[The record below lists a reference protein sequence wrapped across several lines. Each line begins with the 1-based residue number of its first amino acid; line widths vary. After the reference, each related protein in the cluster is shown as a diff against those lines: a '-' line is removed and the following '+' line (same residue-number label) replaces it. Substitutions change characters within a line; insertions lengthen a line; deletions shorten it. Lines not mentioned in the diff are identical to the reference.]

1 VDNSSPELFDDLSM
15 KKINC
20 CRTVTPNRRMMAKSI
35 KQKMKL
41 KQDNTEMVVQSNNS
55 HGEEKNE
62 K

>member
-1 VDNSSPELFDDLSM
+1 MDNSSPKLFDVLSI

-20 CRTVTPNRRMMAKSI
+20 CRTVRPNRRIMTNSI

-41 KQDNTEMVVQSNNS
+41 KQNHTEMARQSNNS

-62 K
+62 T